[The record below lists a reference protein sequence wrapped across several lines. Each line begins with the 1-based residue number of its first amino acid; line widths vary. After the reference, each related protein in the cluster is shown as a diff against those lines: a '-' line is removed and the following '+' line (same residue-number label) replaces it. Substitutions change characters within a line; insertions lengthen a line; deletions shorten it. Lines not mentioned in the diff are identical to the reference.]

1 MNRDGGDILNTIKD
15 LGKAAKSSARK
26 LAASSGAD
34 RKSAI
39 YNIAKALI
47 DSEEEIIAE
56 NAKDVSNGKNK
67 GLADAMVDRLII
79 TPQSLRTMSSDTL
92 KVADLDDPVGEMI
105 EMKTMENGLQVG
117 RKRVPLGVIGVI
129 YESRPNVTV
138 DISTLCLKSGNAV
151 ILRGGSEAFHSNQV
165 LARVIRTAISEVN
178 IPENSVQIVESAER
192 SLVSEM
198 LKLDEYIDLMVPRG
212 GQELVNMVAA
222 ESTMPSITGG
232 VGVCHTYVDGEA
244 SLDMAVA
251 IVDNAKVQR
260 PSVCNALDTVLVH
273 SSLAPD
279 YLPRMAE
286 RLGVAGVELRC
297 DTRAL
302 SMLGPREDIKLIPA
316 EDEDWDTEHLS
327 LVAGVKIVDSVDEAI
342 NHIENH
348 GTGHSEAIVTENYST
363 ADRFV
368 REVEASAVM
377 VNASTR
383 FNDGGQFGLGAEVAI
398 STNKMHARGPMGLKE
413 ITSYKWV
420 VLGNGQIRQ

>member
-1 MNRDGGDILNTIKD
+1 MNTIED
-15 LGKAAKSSARK
+15 LGRAAKSASRK
-26 LAASSGAD
+26 LASSSGAD
-34 RKSAI
+34 RRSAI
-39 YNIAKALI
+39 YKIAKALI

-56 NAKDVSNGKNK
+56 NSKDVSNGKDK
-67 GLADAMVDRLII
+67 GLSEAMLDRLII
-79 TPQSLRTMSSDTL
+79 TPKSLRAMSSDTL

-105 EMKTMENGLQVG
+105 EMKTMANGLQVG

-138 DISTLCLKSGNAV
+138 DISVLCLKSGNAV

-165 LARVIRTAISEVN
+165 LARVIRTAISEID
-178 IPENSVQIVESAER
+178 IPEDSVQIVQSAER

-212 GQELVNMVAA
+212 GQDLVNMVAA

-244 SLDMAVA
+244 SLDMAVE
-251 IVDNAKVQR
+251 IVNNAKVQR

-286 RLGVAGVELRC
+286 SLAVAGVELRC

-316 EDEDWDTEHLS
+316 EDDDWDTEHLS
-327 LVAGVKIVDSVDEAI
+327 LVAGVKIVDSLDEAI

-348 GTGHSEAIVTENYST
+348 GTGHSEAIVTDNYST

-368 REVEASAVM
+368 REVDASAVM

>member
-1 MNRDGGDILNTIKD
+1 MGNQQTSQVDEMKRISTIWLRNKKLWFNSNGKTDEEVKILF
-15 LGKAAKSSARK
+15 
-26 LAASSGAD
+26 
-34 RKSAI
+34 
-39 YNIAKALI
+39 
-47 DSEEEIIAE
+47 DSVKNFDFEPIAE
-56 NAKDVSNGKNK
+56 NAKDVSNGKDK
-67 GLADAMVDRLII
+67 GLSDAMVDRLII

-138 DISTLCLKSGNAV
+138 DISALCLKSGNAV

-165 LARVIRTAISEVN
+165 LARVIRTAISEIN
-178 IPENSVQIVESAER
+178 IPEDSVQIVESAER

-368 REVEASAVM
+368 REVDASAVM

-420 VLGNGQIRQ
+420 VLGNGQVRQ

>member
-1 MNRDGGDILNTIKD
+1 MKTMED
-15 LGKAAKSSARK
+15 LGRAAKLASRK
-26 LAASSGAD
+26 LAASSGMT
-34 RKSAI
+34 RNSAI
-39 YNIAKALI
+39 EEIAKALI
-47 DSEEEIIAE
+47 DSEAEIISE
-56 NAKDVSNGKNK
+56 NSKDIANGKEK
-67 GLADAMVDRLII
+67 GLSEAMLDRLSI
-79 TPQSLRTMSSDTL
+79 TSESLRSMSFDAL
-92 KVADLDDPVGEMI
+92 KVANLDDPVGEMI
-105 EMKTMENGLQVG
+105 EMKTMANGLQVG

-138 DISTLCLKSGNAV
+138 DISILCLKSGNSV

-165 LARVIRTAISEVN
+165 LAKVIRNVISELN
-178 IPENSVQIVESAER
+178 LPQDSVQIVQSADR

-198 LKLDEYIDLMVPRG
+198 LKLDQYIDLMVPRG
-212 GQELVNMVAA
+212 GQDLVNMVGT

-232 VGVCHTYVDGEA
+232 IGVCHTYVDEQACLG
-244 SLDMAVA
+244 MAVE
-251 IVDNAKVQR
+251 VVHNAKVQR

-273 SSLAPD
+273 SSLAPE

-286 RLGVAGVELRC
+286 VLAVEGVELRC

-302 SMLGPREDIKLIPA
+302 SVLGPREDIKLVLA
-316 EDEDWDTEHLS
+316 NEEDWDTEHLS
-327 LVAGVKIVDSVDEAI
+327 LVAGVKVVDSVDDAI

-348 GTGHSEAIVTENYST
+348 GTGHSEAIITNNYLT

-368 REVEASAVM
+368 REVDASAVM
-377 VNASTR
+377 VNTSTR

-398 STNKMHARGPMGLKE
+398 STNKIHARGPMGLKE